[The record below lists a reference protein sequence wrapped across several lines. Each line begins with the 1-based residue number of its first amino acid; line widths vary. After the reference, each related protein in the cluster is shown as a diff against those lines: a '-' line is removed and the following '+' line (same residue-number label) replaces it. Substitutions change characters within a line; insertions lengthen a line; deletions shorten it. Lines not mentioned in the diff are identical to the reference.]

1 MGSRQPPPEP
11 PLVLQQLAAGGSR
24 APEWRALLGR
34 ADGLAAAGRL
44 PEALPLYR
52 LASRHRQLRAEQ
64 LGRLVECLARGV
76 RLREGL
82 PAAASGPQQQ
92 QPRDWEVFGCRKCQG
107 FLFEPVSLPCG
118 HTFCKKCLERER
130 PPRAR
135 CVLCR
140 EEGGAAGGQL
150 PRVNVILSNLLA
162 KWFPC
167 QVKASQLRHE
177 GNRLY
182 EEKKLQ
188 AALQKYNEALSL
200 GEEGGGGGGGEAGRL
215 RPAVKVGQESS
226 GCISRE
232 PAVRPRCV
240 RSWEGRG
247 EPAAGLPRAPPP
259 ASP

>member
-82 PAAASGPQQQ
+82 PAAASGPQQQQ

-200 GEEGGGGGGGEAGRL
+200 GEEGGGGGGG
-215 RPAVKVGQESS
+215 
-226 GCISRE
+226 
-232 PAVRPRCV
+232 
-240 RSWEGRG
+240 SWEAPSRG
-247 EPAAGLPRAPPP
+247 ESGSGEQRLHKPGACGPAPLCKELGGKGGAGCGAAPSPPP
-259 ASP
+259 ASL